1 MTTPSNSDNVFNK
14 PAGTL
19 PFPDLARVS
28 ELNGTMFTEAAK
40 FNAHVSTTLQNLGKE
55 WSEFVGARL
64 REDVQ
69 LFRTIND
76 CPVAAGSAAGLCQ
89 FWQTALTQYGDETQ
103 RIMRI
108 TQGAVDDA
116 ANTAREF
123 RESVTTAD
131 KAA

>member
-1 MTTPSNSDNVFNK
+1 MTTPSSSDNAANK
-14 PAGTL
+14 TAGTL

-28 ELNGTMFTEAAK
+28 ELNGTVFTQAAK

-69 LFRTIND
+69 LVRTIND
-76 CPVAAGSAAGLCQ
+76 CRSLQDLQQAYAQ
-89 FWQTALTQYGDETQ
+89 FWQTAFTQYGDEAQ
-103 RIMRI
+103 RMMRI
-108 TQGAVDDA
+108 TQGMADEA
-116 ANTAREF
+116 THTARDL
-123 RESVTTAD
+123 RETITAAD